1 MHWLSRW
8 DVALM
13 SCIGSS
19 VCLRSMCFFRFL
31 LLMRILQTGHLFLIT
46 GLTQTL
52 PEKTAGVVGT
62 AVVGDGVVRTAVVG
76 DGFPLTAGVVSTAV
90 VEDGVPLTAG
100 VVNAAVV
107 GDGIVA
113 EVGGGFFL
121 QTCTCF
127 SKSPLFKI
135 VVSQYGQW

>member
-1 MHWLSRW
+1 
-8 DVALM
+8 M

-62 AVVGDGVVRTAVVG
+62 AVVGDGVV
-76 DGFPLTAGVVSTAV
+76 STAV

-113 EVGGGFFL
+113 EVGGGVFL